1 MWPATSLPRNL
12 VGGVLVDTQG
22 PTVAFTVPAADSVV
36 LGQISVEASAT
47 DATGIAR
54 VEFYVDGAIQSTDT
68 AAPYAFNWD
77 TAAFNEG
84 VRQLRAVA
92 TDGAGRASEVT
103 RNVTVTRFV
112 PPPDV
117 DGPAIA
123 NARLDATPL
132 ANGVSVTR
140 NATVSATVTDRSGVA
155 RVELL
160 LDGAVVSVATG
171 TSSFTST
178 LDISALAN
186 GPRTLG
192 VRAFDSLNNVTTLS
206 YNISIAHA
214 APPAPTLTQPQ
225 NGLSTRF
232 GSVVAAGTAAAGTSV
247 QLFVN
252 SVASGAPLIA
262 DSNGAFGAT
271 LTLANGQNRIQ
282 AQASDAHGSSPLSPI
297 VTVTVDTAVPLPAAN
312 LVATA
317 QSAGIVRLAWVRS
330 TDPSVVGY
338 DVYRSSASFTALT
351 DAVRANTAPINNLLF
366 EDMPRADGEYFYRV
380 VAVNAARTP
389 SDATNVAQGRSDST
403 LPRASSVVYQPQGR
417 VDPVTG
423 RFGQGRVDVTLTV
436 SEPLQAT
443 PYLAL
448 GVEGAAPISVVLNR
462 QSDTVYIGSFTVD
475 AATASGVATA
485 IFSAR
490 DAVGNRGTEVDIGR
504 TVGIDTTGPAVTAIA
519 LTPAA
524 PIKADTASNVTA
536 TFTVSEPLKS
546 GTTPDVLFLLSGA
559 GRTPTPITGM
569 TALNP
574 TSWRGTFALPANA
587 GASAPE
593 FLSFTFRALDELD
606 NVSTLVSAP
615 NSFQVYQGN
624 LPPSAIPAGLRAE
637 ARPAGRVRLTW
648 QTVAEAASYQIYRHA
663 PGESALTALVRS
675 TTLEHID
682 ATTQDGV
689 YRYAV
694 ASVRQFNQQ
703 ETLSAQSAPVE
714 ATSRRDAPGAPQ
726 NLQLTL
732 TGQGIRAVWQA
743 PVGGNVA
750 TYNIYRAPG
759 LQITST
765 DALRRCALASSAPRL
780 SMPIRQQP
788 SMRTS

>member
-1 MWPATSLPRNL
+1 MPLVDGRASVQLPLSAGDGVKPISAQFRDVAGNIVTANL

-68 AAPYAFNWD
+68 TAPYAFNWD

-117 DGPAIA
+117 DGPAIT
-123 NARLDATPL
+123 NALLDATPL

-171 TSSFTST
+171 TSSFNATF
-178 LDISALAN
+178 DISALAN

-252 SVASGAPLIA
+252 SVATGAPLIA

-338 DVYRSSASFTALT
+338 DVYRSSANFTALT
-351 DAVRANTAPINNLLF
+351 DAVRANTAPINNLMF

-403 LPRASSVVYQPQGR
+403 LPRASSVVYQPQGK
-417 VDPVTG
+417 VDPVT
-423 RFGQGRVDVTLTV
+423 R
-436 SEPLQAT
+436 PLRAR
-443 PYLAL
+443 AR
-448 GVEGAAPISVVLNR
+448 GCDADR
-462 QSDTVYIGSFTVD
+462 QRS
-475 AATASGVATA
+475 
-485 IFSAR
+485 
-490 DAVGNRGTEVDIGR
+490 
-504 TVGIDTTGPAVTAIA
+504 
-519 LTPAA
+519 
-524 PIKADTASNVTA
+524 
-536 TFTVSEPLKS
+536 
-546 GTTPDVLFLLSGA
+546 
-559 GRTPTPITGM
+559 
-569 TALNP
+569 
-574 TSWRGTFALPANA
+574 
-587 GASAPE
+587 
-593 FLSFTFRALDELD
+593 
-606 NVSTLVSAP
+606 
-615 NSFQVYQGN
+615 
-624 LPPSAIPAGLRAE
+624 PAGNTV
-637 ARPAGRVRLTW
+637 PCVR
-648 QTVAEAASYQIYRHA
+648 R
-663 PGESALTALVRS
+663 
-675 TTLEHID
+675 
-682 ATTQDGV
+682 
-689 YRYAV
+689 
-694 ASVRQFNQQ
+694 
-703 ETLSAQSAPVE
+703 
-714 ATSRRDAPGAPQ
+714 
-726 NLQLTL
+726 
-732 TGQGIRAVWQA
+732 
-743 PVGGNVA
+743 
-750 TYNIYRAPG
+750 
-759 LQITST
+759 
-765 DALRRCALASSAPRL
+765 
-780 SMPIRQQP
+780 
-788 SMRTS
+788 